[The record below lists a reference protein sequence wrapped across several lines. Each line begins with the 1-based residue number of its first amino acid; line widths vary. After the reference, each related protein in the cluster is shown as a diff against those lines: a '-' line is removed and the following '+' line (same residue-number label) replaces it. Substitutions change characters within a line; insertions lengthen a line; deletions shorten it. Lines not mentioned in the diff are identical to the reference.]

1 MTASVPIP
9 AAEREEMRA
18 QAEEAIRRRYHGF
31 PTVLAEALLRMLDAY
46 EEMLKEREAEDGARS
61 NDSA

>member
-46 EEMLKEREAEDGARS
+46 EEMLKETEKEVGVQGREV
-61 NDSA
+61 

>member
-46 EEMLKEREAEDGARS
+46 EEMLKETETER
-61 NDSA
+61 